1 MDSEQCIRNA
11 LGYAYSALR
20 LRDRFFSPTDTKSAY
35 EDYCTRLSNLLNAAG
50 CMDIRNAEV
59 EAFYTNKVS
68 EEEFA
73 SMIITKVLSKRR
85 SGSAL
90 TPLFALTWEFYSP
103 IVTTAENVADI
114 HEVSLRHLWEI
125 FIRLDTE
132 GDTTLS
138 VDDVVALVLTI
149 FHANG
154 VHRSGAEIG
163 EWFYPHTL
171 VNYISFISALSN
183 GHAKCLKPVI
193 VYHLHEVITTEV
205 VKKGRLTKKG
215 HRVPSWKER
224 FFVLKPSS
232 IDYFMEGE
240 DDGRK
245 EQKVRENCS
254 WCAWELISRYNQVL
268 QAHMIVKGLSNE

>member
-1 MDSEQCIRNA
+1 MSTLYR
-11 LGYAYSALR
+11 
-20 LRDRFFSPTDTKSAY
+20 
-35 EDYCTRLSNLLNAAG
+35 CTTTWAHCTGDLS
-50 CMDIRNAEV
+50 
-59 EAFYTNKVS
+59 T
-68 EEEFA
+68 
-73 SMIITKVLSKRR
+73 SK
-85 SGSAL
+85 GSAL
-90 TPLFALTWEFYSP
+90 TPPPPLPPPPLCSDVGALLPHRHHGRECHRY
-103 IVTTAENVADI
+103 I
-114 HEVSLRHLWEI
+114 HEVFLRHLWEI
-125 FIRLDTE
+125 FIRLDME

-138 VDDVVALVLTI
+138 VDNVVALVLTI

-205 VKKGRLTKKG
+205 LKKGRLTKKG

-240 DDGRK
+240 DDGCK

-254 WCAWELISRYNQVL
+254 WCAWELISRYNQSCR
-268 QAHMIVKGLSNE
+268 HRHII